1 LKPGFWK
8 AARIICWA
16 GSEIFTL
23 AGGIAGLLLN
33 KIYTSFLHKEVNVLK
48 DCIFCKIASG
58 EVPGD
63 MVYRDERVI
72 AINDI
77 DPKAPVHILIMPK
90 DHIPSLN
97 DIDQEKSDLV
107 GHIFM
112 VAAKLASQKGIA
124 KKGYRVVNN
133 CGVEGGQSVEHIHF
147 HLLGG
152 RNMAWPPG

>member
-1 LKPGFWK
+1 L
-8 AARIICWA
+8 
-16 GSEIFTL
+16 
-23 AGGIAGLLLN
+23 
-33 KIYTSFLHKEVNVLK
+33 Y
-48 DCIFCKIASG
+48 FCKIASG